1 MMFQPVGSSP
11 FASSLMDKRKVNMMQ
26 PGKRPRI
33 DNSSIRGPIPNGPMH
48 SRPLV
53 ALLDGRDCS
62 VEMPILKDVATVAFC
77 DAQTTTEIHE
87 KVLNEAVGALMWHTI
102 QLNKEDLEKFRAL
115 RIVVRIGSGF
125 DNIDVKSAGE
135 MGIAVCNVPGYGV
148 EEVADTTLCLILNLY
163 RRTYWLANMVKEGKK
178 ITGPEQLK
186 DAAYGCARIRGDTLG
201 IVGLGRIGSAVA
213 LRAKA
218 FGFNVIFY
226 DPYLSDGI
234 EKSLGLER
242 VYTLQDLLFKSD
254 CVSLHCSLNEHNH
267 HLINEYTIKQ
277 MRPGA
282 FLVNTAR
289 GGLVEEA
296 ALASALKDNRIRA
309 AAIDVH
315 EHEPYNVFSGNSPLK
330 DAPNLIVTPH
340 AAFYS
345 EAAAIELREMAA
357 SEVRRAIVGRIPDTL
372 RNCINKEYFSSSSTL
387 PEGLN
392 GSGYYSTL
400 PPVQQAHSTT
410 PHDAPHS
417 VSVTQAPPGGAGP
430 PVSLPPGLPTSI
442 VRGELPI
449 RADLSKN
456 MPQILNMSGGAEPRT
471 EPSTQ

>member
-1 MMFQPVGSSP
+1 
-11 FASSLMDKRKVNMMQ
+11 
-26 PGKRPRI
+26 
-33 DNSSIRGPIPNGPMH
+33 
-48 SRPLV
+48 
-53 ALLDGRDCS
+53 
-62 VEMPILKDVATVAFC
+62 MPILKDVATVAFC
-77 DAQTTTEIHE
+77 DAQSTSEIHE

-102 QLNKEDLEKFRAL
+102 NLTKEDLEKFKNL
-115 RIVVRIGSGF
+115 RIVVRIGSGI
-125 DNIDVKSAGE
+125 DNIDHKAAGE
-135 MGIAVCNVPGYGV
+135 LGIAVCNVPGYGV
-148 EEVADTTLCLILNLY
+148 EEVADSTLCLILNLY
-163 RRTYWLANMVKEGKK
+163 RRTFWLANMVKEGKK

-186 DAAYGCARIRGDTLG
+186 DAAFGCARIRGDTLG

-226 DPYLSDGI
+226 DPYLPDGI
-234 EKSLGLER
+234 EKSFGLER

-254 CVSLHCSLNEHNH
+254 CVSLHCTLNEHNH

-289 GGLVEEA
+289 GGLVDEA
-296 ALASALKDNRIRA
+296 ALALALKDNRIRA

-315 EHEPYNVFSGNSPLK
+315 ENEPYNVFSGNSPLK

-372 RNCINKEYFSSSSTL
+372 RNCVNKEYFQSSAY

-392 GSGYYSTL
+392 GSSYYGQL
-400 PPVQQAHSTT
+400 PVQQAHSTT
-410 PHDAPHS
+410 PHEAPHS
-417 VSVTQAPPGGAGP
+417 VSVTTGPGAGLPPSGPPISLAPGG
-430 PVSLPPGLPTSI
+430 LPAPI
-442 VRGELPI
+442 VRDLPI
-449 RADLSKN
+449 RAPADIPKS
-456 MPQILNMSGGAEPRT
+456 IGDPRT
-471 EPSTQ
+471 DPPNHHPGTNKPEQSHHQE